1 MLTRR
6 RRLFLNGQLAWML
19 SVIFV
24 LALFDAL
31 SLELFYVLSLIGL
44 LIVTELTAPVNVTP
58 EWRRRLRWVVLAGL
72 AVFGY
77 IVLRWIVE
85 TIPWEVL

>member
-6 RRLFLNGQLAWML
+6 RRRFLHGQLAWML
-19 SVIFV
+19 SVIV
-24 LALFDAL
+24 LLALFDAL
-31 SLELFYVLSLIGL
+31 SPEIFFFFSLIGL
-44 LIVTELTAPVNVTP
+44 LIVTDLTAPVNVTP

-77 IVLRWIVE
+77 IVVRWIIEVF
-85 TIPWEVL
+85 PWELL

>member
-19 SVIFV
+19 SVIV
-24 LALFDAL
+24 ILALFDAL
-31 SLELFYVLSLIGL
+31 SLELFFLLSLIGL

-77 IVLRWIVE
+77 IVVRWLVGVF
-85 TIPWEVL
+85 PWELL

>member
-19 SVIFV
+19 SVIV
-24 LALFDAL
+24 TLALFDAL
-31 SLELFYVLSLIGL
+31 SLELFFLLSLIGL

-77 IVLRWIVE
+77 IVVRWLVGVF
-85 TIPWEVL
+85 PWELL

>member
-19 SVIFV
+19 SAIVV

-31 SLELFYVLSLIGL
+31 SLELFFLLSLIGL

-77 IVLRWIVE
+77 IVVRWLVGVF
-85 TIPWEVL
+85 PWELL